1 MTVKDAK
8 KKWCPMARGLVV
20 VNQQPEAAEYMQVN
34 RYSGGDPLDDCMCL
48 ADECA
53 CWKWDR
59 KTGETTMVNIA
70 PDEWQGH
77 CGLAR

>member
-8 KKWCPMARGLVV
+8 EKWCPMGRNSFEGITG
-20 VNQQPEAAEYMQVN
+20 N
-34 RYSGGDPLDDCMCL
+34 RLLSDALAGQDPHCI

-59 KTGETTMVNIA
+59 KTGETTMVNID
-70 PDEWQGH
+70 PDDWQGH
-77 CGLAR
+77 CGLTR